1 MTQQASSPTL
11 SVPDPALR
19 RAWVFVILLLAGAWL
34 WWAAA
39 AGLDGPLWLLGATA
53 FLLGMRHGLDAD
65 HIAAIDNVTRRLMG
79 ADDARGRRGGA
90 GTTGLWFSVG
100 HSTVVLA
107 AVVLLLAGSRSL
119 REQLGDEDSALGR
132 FTGVWGPSVSAVF
145 LVGIAA
151 WNVVLL
157 LRRERGG
164 RGDPAERGDGVG
176 RGGRPGPA
184 RGPAGAIFGP
194 LLSGIGSARGM
205 YPVGLLFGLG
215 FDTAASVG
223 LMVISAQ
230 AAEGA
235 SWQAALG
242 LPLLFTA
249 GMACCDLADSTIVR
263 RAYGW
268 ALEAPA
274 RRRAYDATVTLIS
287 AAAALLV
294 AAVTAAE
301 LAADADLPV
310 PRLLAGIDVEYVGV
324 GLLVLSVLGCA
335 VYLPRLVRRLSAL
348 RSGRV
353 TGSPGAR

>member
-1 MTQQASSPTL
+1 MTQQACSPTL

-107 AVVLLLAGSRSL
+107 AVVLLLADSRSL

-157 LRRERGG
+157 LRRE
-164 RGDPAERGDGVG
+164 

>member
-1 MTQQASSPTL
+1 MTQQACAPSL
-11 SVPDPALR
+11 RVPDPAVR
-19 RAWVFVILLLAGAWL
+19 RAWLFVLLLLAGTWL
-34 WWAAA
+34 WWACA
-39 AGLDGPLWLLGATA
+39 AGTEGRLWLLGGTA

-90 GTTGLWFSVG
+90 GTTGLWFSLG

-107 AVVLLLAGSRSL
+107 AVVLLLAGSRTL

-145 LVGIAA
+145 LVGIAV

-157 LRRERGG
+157 LRRERGQ
-164 RGDPAERGDGVG
+164 
-176 RGGRPGPA
+176 RPGAA
-184 RGPAGAIFGP
+184 RGPAGAIFGS

-230 AAEGA
+230 AIEGA
-235 SWQAALG
+235 SWSAALG

-310 PRLLAGIDVEYVGV
+310 PRLLAGLNVEYVGV
-324 GLLVLSVLGCA
+324 WLLVLSVLGCA
-335 VYLPRLVRRLSAL
+335 VYLPRLVRSLSVL
-348 RSGRV
+348 RSRQV
-353 TGSPGAR
+353 TGGRGVR